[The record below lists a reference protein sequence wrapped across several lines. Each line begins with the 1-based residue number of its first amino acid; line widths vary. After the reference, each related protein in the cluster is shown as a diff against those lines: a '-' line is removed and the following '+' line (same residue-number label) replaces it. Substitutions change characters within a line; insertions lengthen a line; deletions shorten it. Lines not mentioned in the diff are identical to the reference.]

1 MYVQIVWLEWYYE
14 YEVNEVFFSKQNE
27 SIHGLLKEFTAIH
40 SKYSVWHIIH
50 LSDGRG
56 VSILRKIAF
65 EIYQNMLPFHN
76 LEYTL

>member
-14 YEVNEVFFSKQNE
+14 YEVNEVFSRSKTKAFMDFF
-27 SIHGLLKEFTAIH
+27 KEFTAIH
-40 SKYSVWHIIH
+40 SKYSLWHIIH